1 MVNSTVVQII
11 QDVDLLCLI
20 RNNHITRSSKPTQ
33 AQGLCGLTHV
43 AIFEKI
49 ENGMVWFIDS
59 TEYDSDG
66 DGIVDISGVSR
77 RSYPVGEKKIKSYG
91 TMKLRY

>member
-33 AQGLCGLTHV
+33 AQGLCGLTRCYD
-43 AIFEKI
+43 
-49 ENGMVWFIDS
+49 DS
-59 TEYDSDG
+59 
-66 DGIVDISGVSR
+66 
-77 RSYPVGEKKIKSYG
+77 PLACPLKKIYEKTFYNIINWVF
-91 TMKLRY
+91 KY